1 MSAHLLNDLVLERK
15 IAVEQSRVLR
25 SPEAIRRRKLLLFLP
40 HVQPL
45 NGMVQKWNGD
55 GLLVPWFDPIE
66 GGVDAEIL
74 ILLQSPG
81 PKADREKGSGFISP
95 DNNDMSA
102 QRMWEAYRDV
112 GIPRGKIISWNIVP
126 WYIGL
131 QSPKAVELQNGSQYL
146 QSILDFLP
154 QLRTVVLVGEKARVA
169 WFRHMDEKIDTNRY
183 EVKHCIHPRARTFT
197 KRIES
202 SIRLALSSLGHES
215 QNHVS
220 EKSKSGYESLL
231 PTDSK
236 LIWREVF
243 SRQRAFAMH
252 AFDQLDDNQFFTIL
266 APGLN
271 SCAIIANHLAGN
283 MQSRWTDF
291 LTTDGEKTTRD
302 RDHEFDH
309 PPAHTKDERAKIMAR
324 FDQGWTVLFSELD
337 SLTNADLNKI
347 ITIRSVEH
355 TVNAAVIRQIDHYSF
370 HIGQINIIARQLVGT
385 ADWKWFTLAPEAT
398 KSFNEKLMGDSKTKA
413 Q

>member
-1 MSAHLLNDLVLERK
+1 MN
-15 IAVEQSRVLR
+15 QSY
-25 SPEAIRRRKLLLFLP
+25 S
-40 HVQPL
+40 QPL
-45 NGMVQKWNGD
+45 
-55 GLLVPWFDPIE
+55 P
-66 GGVDAEIL
+66 
-74 ILLQSPG
+74 S
-81 PKADREKGSGFISP
+81 
-95 DNNDMSA
+95 
-102 QRMWEAYRDV
+102 
-112 GIPRGKIISWNIVP
+112 
-126 WYIGL
+126 
-131 QSPKAVELQNGSQYL
+131 
-146 QSILDFLP
+146 
-154 QLRTVVLVGEKARVA
+154 
-169 WFRHMDEKIDTNRY
+169 DT
-183 EVKHCIHPRARTFT
+183 IT
-197 KRIES
+197 
-202 SIRLALSSLGHES
+202 
-215 QNHVS
+215 
-220 EKSKSGYESLL
+220 
-231 PTDSK
+231 
-236 LIWREVF
+236 IWHQIF

-355 TVNAAVIRQIDHYSF
+355 AVNAAVIRQIDHYSF

-385 ADWKWFTLAPEAT
+385 ADWKWFTLAPGAT
-398 KSFNEKLMGDSKTKA
+398 KDFNEKLMGEG
-413 Q
+413 